1 MDTARAVRKTT
12 LAFFAA
18 GASLF
23 LAAAVRADTLSFT
36 STPASNAVAQM
47 SRRYGVSIVF
57 RSAVNSRKPVTF
69 SVDNAD
75 TPDGRVQAINDLA
88 NALDMDFQKV
98 YIVSKIEPGT
108 SVPEVRIDN
117 DGPILFPA
125 TKVSAREAIQT
136 IAGVD
141 GAVTQISGAVKG
153 NVMFPSRRT
162 TAAAAAATVA
172 RQTGTVWHAYYGFFK
187 RGEEPARLK
196 GDVVGRDINGNPIT
210 ALPLVTFRNQV
221 SRPAPVTEGTPTPGS
236 PSGIG
241 QGFSPYG
248 YPGYS
253 PYGFDPGSPSYGYT
267 GYGSPYGFSGFG
279 YPAPDG
285 GVAYPGFNYSPGT
298 GAEPVTPG
306 VNAPGLFPPGSN
318 VTTVPNNNITILPDF
333 PFTGG
338 GY

>member
-1 MDTARAVRKTT
+1 METARAGQKTA

-18 GASLF
+18 GVSLF
-23 LAAAVRADTLSFT
+23 LTAAVQADTLTFT
-36 STPASNAVAQM
+36 RTPASNAVAEI
-47 SRRYGVSIVF
+47 SRRYGVNIIF
-57 RSAVNSRKPVTF
+57 RSAVNSSKPVTF

-98 YIVSKIEPGT
+98 FIVSRIEPGT
-108 SVPEVRIDN
+108 SVPEVKIDN
-117 DGPILFPA
+117 DGPIVFPT

-153 NVMFPSRRT
+153 SVVFPSRRM
-162 TAAAAAATVA
+162 TAARAAATVA
-172 RQTGTVWHAYYGFFK
+172 RQTETVWRAYYGFFK

-210 ALPLVTFRNQV
+210 ALPLVTFRNQI
-221 SRPAPVTEGTPTPGS
+221 SAPTTGLASDGGTLAPGDTFV
-236 PSGIG
+236 PSTGNVPG
-241 QGFSPYG
+241 FGFSPYG
-248 YPGYS
+248 DPGY
-253 PYGFDPGSPSYGYT
+253 GSYGND
-267 GYGSPYGFSGFG
+267 YGSPYGYGGFG

-285 GVAYPGFNYSPGT
+285 GVAYPGFNYSPGM
-298 GAEPVTPG
+298 GAGPVMPG

-318 VTTVPNNNITILPDF
+318 VTTVPNSGITILPDF